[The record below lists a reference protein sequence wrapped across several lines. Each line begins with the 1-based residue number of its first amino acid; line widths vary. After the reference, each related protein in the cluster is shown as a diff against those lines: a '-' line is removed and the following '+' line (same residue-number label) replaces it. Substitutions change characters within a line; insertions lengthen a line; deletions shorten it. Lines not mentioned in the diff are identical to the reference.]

1 MEDCKVEKAIGSH
14 IDSHF
19 SVLFKELNRL
29 QENESRGRGVGF
41 IFRLDTV
48 ESCVVG
54 RECDGFYFYE
64 IYTSEGELLLI
75 GKLNNL
81 SDLYDFMKVN
91 FFKY

>member
-1 MEDCKVEKAIGSH
+1 MEDYEVAKAVSANLDG
-14 IDSHF
+14 HF
-19 SVLFKELNRL
+19 SILFKELNRL

-81 SDLYDFMKVN
+81 SELYYFMKVN
-91 FFKY
+91 FFKI